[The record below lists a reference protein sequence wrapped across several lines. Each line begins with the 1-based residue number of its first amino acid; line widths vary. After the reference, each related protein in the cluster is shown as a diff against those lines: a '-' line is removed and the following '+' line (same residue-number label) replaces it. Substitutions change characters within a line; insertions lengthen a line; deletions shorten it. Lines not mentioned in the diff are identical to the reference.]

1 MIDALLNFDFMRYS
15 LISGVLIGFI
25 APLIGAFIVVRRLS
39 LIADALSHVTL
50 GGISFG
56 MFILTIIPV
65 LSLINPMWFGILFAV
80 IGALLIEKL
89 RTSFS
94 NYQEIAIPIIM
105 SAGIALS
112 AIFISL
118 ADGFN
123 QEIVGLLF
131 GSISAVNISDLLTI
145 IVIAILVVLFIILF
159 YKELF
164 ILSFDEEYSQVI
176 GIPKWIQFLFIIIV
190 AMVISASMRVVGIL
204 LVSALISLPIAISMR
219 ITKGF
224 KQLILV
230 SVVLGELSIILG
242 LVIAFYMNISPGG
255 VIVVLLVIMLVV
267 TMAYQKIKVKFKKG
281 AIQIEYK

>member
-1 MIDALLNFDFMRYS
+1 MIDALLNFDFIRYS
-15 LISGVLIGFI
+15 LISGLLIGFI

-56 MFILTIIPV
+56 MFLLTIIPV
-65 LSLINPMWFGILFAV
+65 FSVINPMWFGILFAV
-80 IGALLIEKL
+80 IGALSIEKL

-131 GSISAVNISDLLTI
+131 GSISAVNISDLTTIIIITI
-145 IVIAILVVLFIILF
+145 IVLIFIVLF

-164 ILSFDEEYSQVI
+164 ILSFDEEYSKVI
-176 GIPKWIQFLFIIIV
+176 GIPKWIQFLFIVIV

-204 LVSALISLPIAISMR
+204 LVSALITLPIAISMR

-224 KQLILV
+224 KQLIA
-230 SVVLGELSIILG
+230 LSIILG
-242 LVIAFYMNISPGG
+242 ELSVILGLIIAFYMNISPGG
-255 VIVVLLVIMLVV
+255 VIVVLLVVMLIL
-267 TMAYQKIKVKFKKG
+267 TMTIQKLKIKFKKG
-281 AIQIEYK
+281 VV

>member
-1 MIDALLNFDFMRYS
+1 LIDALLNFDFIRYS
-15 LISGVLIGFI
+15 LISGLLIGFI

-56 MFILTIIPV
+56 MFLLTIIPV
-65 LSLINPMWFGILFAV
+65 FSVINPMWFGILFAV

-131 GSISAVNISDLLTI
+131 GSISAVNISDLTTI
-145 IVIAILVVLFIILF
+145 IIIAIIVLIFIVLF

-164 ILSFDEEYSQVI
+164 ILSFDEEYSKVI
-176 GIPKWIQFLFIIIV
+176 GIPKWIQFLFIVIV

-204 LVSALISLPIAISMR
+204 LVSALITLPIAISMR

-224 KQLILV
+224 KQLIAL
-230 SVVLGELSIILG
+230 SVILGELSVILG
-242 LVIAFYMNISPGG
+242 LIIAFYMNISPGG
-255 VIVVLLVIMLVV
+255 VIVVLLVLMLIL
-267 TMAYQKIKVKFKKG
+267 TMIIQKLKIKFKKG
-281 AIQIEYK
+281 VV

>member
-25 APLIGAFIVVRRLS
+25 APLIGTFIVVRRLS

-80 IGALLIEKL
+80 IGAMLIEKL

-112 AIFISL
+112 AISISL

-230 SVVLGELSIILG
+230 SIVLGELSVILG

-281 AIQIEYK
+281 AIQNEYK